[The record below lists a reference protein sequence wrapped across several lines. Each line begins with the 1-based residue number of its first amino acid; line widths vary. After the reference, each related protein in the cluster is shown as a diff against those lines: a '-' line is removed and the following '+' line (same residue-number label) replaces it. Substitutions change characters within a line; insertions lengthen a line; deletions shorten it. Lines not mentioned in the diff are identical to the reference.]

1 MKNATVTT
9 TTVQAPALKVE
20 AQETIRPLATVETDF
35 SFDGDRVTLKKGAQ
49 VTPSEFAL
57 FIANRE
63 TKAQGFKTQARW
75 AYYEAGRLPN
85 GTEVQAEIAKRL
97 REMLSQSAFNQL
109 TSEAKTLCPLIVT
122 EGIKTPLSTLKDAMG
137 ALQVNEATGKLLPLA
152 KQSKAGKA
160 LIPLLKAGTVTQAK
174 VRAIRKDAAP
184 APASKG
190 NGKPSGKASADA
202 GKTMAFG
209 NALGDLKRV
218 SVYLEANRVEGDDRK
233 QFVTVLC
240 DIGRKLG
247 LNVAEIGAK

>member
-20 AQETIRPLATVETDF
+20 AQETIRPLVTVEADF
-35 SFDGDRVTLKKGAQ
+35 SFEGDRVTLKKGAQ

-109 TSEAKTLCPLIVT
+109 TSEAKTLCPLIVS

-152 KQSKAGKA
+152 KQTKAGKA
-160 LIPLLKAGTVTQAK
+160 LIPLLRAGTVTQAK
-174 VRAIRKDAAP
+174 VRAIRKDSAP
-184 APASKG
+184 APAPKG
-190 NGKPSGKASADA
+190 NGKPAKGSTEA

-233 QFVTVLC
+233 QFVTLLC
-240 DIGRKLG
+240 DLGRKLG
-247 LNVAEIGAK
+247 LKIEEIAAK